1 MLAGVSTPSRLC
13 SEPPTGHQVRSK
25 LPFLWLPPE
34 PPERRTWR
42 QGEEDVHQV
51 ARCWFP
57 MSVLPGHIPRL
68 MGAEPLLCQVGA
80 SGAAPSL
87 REGSCTWCHL
97 SRLEHDG
104 WEPHVLTGPEAAPG
118 LSGGVGF
125 QRLQS

>member
-34 PPERRTWR
+34 RRTWR

-57 MSVLPGHIPRL
+57 MSVLPGHIPWPV
-68 MGAEPLLCQVGA
+68 GTEPLLCQVGA
-80 SGAAPSL
+80 SGCSPAFGRIHAL
-87 REGSCTWCHL
+87 GAIC
-97 SRLEHDG
+97 
-104 WEPHVLTGPEAAPG
+104 HVLNMT
-118 LSGGVGF
+118 VGSPMF
-125 QRLQS
+125 